1 MKISPSRTGSA
12 EFYSVFYKAIN
23 EATIVHKADPSRLYN
38 LRCSQLPYCPRSVI
52 MNYVT
57 LGMYQSMDM
66 MMAYYVGVGHA
77 VHHVMQTYLAT
88 TGRLLADYECRECRT
103 KYPLSHQHEC
113 CGFPTHYEE
122 VTIDYKGIKG
132 HIDAI
137 LKDKAGKYWIV
148 DFKTCSVAGA
158 TKKKVNPGPN
168 YKRQVKAYAYLLWK
182 QYGIKVEGVMLV
194 FLPRDNPR
202 KPAIWELRMSAQDY
216 ADAKAELLADRKLHR
231 RTMVAS
237 TFEDVKSLFLTNCGG
252 EYCDWCKKPR
262 VELLKTVKKKM
273 SKLPILRKQIERE
286 AA

>member
-12 EFYSVFYKAIN
+12 EFLKVFKTAID
-23 EATIVHKADPSRLYN
+23 EATVIHKADPSRLFK

-77 VHHVMQTYLAT
+77 VHNVMQTYLAT
-88 TGRLLADYECRECRT
+88 TGVLLADYYCRECRK
-103 KYPLSHQHEC
+103 KYPFSHRHEC
-113 CGFPTHYEE
+113 CGFPTQYEE
-122 VTIDYKGIKG
+122 VTIDYKGIGG

-137 LKDKAGKYWIV
+137 FKDSKGKYWIV

-158 TKKKVNPGPN
+158 KKKKVNPGAN
-168 YKRQVKAYAYLLWK
+168 YKRQVRAYAYLLWK

-202 KPAIWELRMSAQDY
+202 VPTIWELRMNEHHYEEAR
-216 ADAKAELLADRKLHR
+216 KELSADRKLHK

-237 TFEDVKSLFLTNCGG
+237 TWEEVRDLFMTNCGG
-252 EYCDWCKKPR
+252 EYCDHCKKPAKM
-262 VELLKTVKKKM
+262 LLADLKPKL
-273 SKLPILRKQIERE
+273 SKLPIKKAE
-286 AA
+286 ATHV